1 MSCKVT
7 CNGAVSQ
14 PSILECYAIVDEC
27 DVHRLLP
34 ETLRNI
40 FTSDLVKIVLI
51 LTFHVYCVNYRQQRE
66 TTICIEMK
74 YRSNVCFYKYLVKNG
89 IYKHVCIN
97 KG

>member
-34 ETLRNI
+34 ETRRNI
-40 FTSDLVKIVLI
+40 FTSDLVKVALI
-51 LTFHVYCVNYRQQRE
+51 LTFHVYCVNYCQTKRNYNL
-66 TTICIEMK
+66 
-74 YRSNVCFYKYLVKNG
+74 YRNEV
-89 IYKHVCIN
+89 
-97 KG
+97 